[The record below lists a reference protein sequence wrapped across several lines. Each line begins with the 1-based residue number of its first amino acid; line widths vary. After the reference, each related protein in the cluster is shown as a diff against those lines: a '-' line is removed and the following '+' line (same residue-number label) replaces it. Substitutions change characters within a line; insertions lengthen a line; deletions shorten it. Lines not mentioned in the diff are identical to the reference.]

1 MDSIVVGPIF
11 ADLAVVRGGADLTSA
26 STLSSN
32 KGVAFQRPVKVGPFD
47 VEGELARVWLAAPV
61 NPNGRRN
68 ADIVRPL
75 LNGMDITRRPSD
87 RWIID
92 FGSLNEEGASV
103 YKAPFEFVRQHVK
116 PVRDKNR
123 RERRRQFWWQHG
135 ETVPGVKRAVA
146 GLSRAIFTPRVA
158 KHRLFVWALPAVLPD
173 CRVVIVTRDDITTFG
188 ILHSRFHELWSL
200 ALGGWHGVGNDPQY
214 TPSLGFETFPFPE
227 GLTPNIPA
235 ADYAAD
241 PRAIAIATAAVRFNE
256 LRENWLNPDD
266 LVRREAE
273 VVPGYPDRLLPVDEA
288 VAKELAKR
296 TLTNLYNARPAWLD
310 HARRALDAGVTEA
323 YGWGDDF
330 RAGLLTEDEILA
342 RLFQLNQ
349 ARAAWA

>member
-1 MDSIVVGPIF
+1 M
-11 ADLAVVRGGADLTSA
+11 TSA

-32 KGVAFQRPVKVGPFD
+32 KGVAFQGPVKVGPFD

-200 ALGGWHGVGNDPQY
+200 ALGG
-214 TPSLGFETFPFPE
+214 
-227 GLTPNIPA
+227 
-235 ADYAAD
+235 
-241 PRAIAIATAAVRFNE
+241 
-256 LRENWLNPDD
+256 
-266 LVRREAE
+266 
-273 VVPGYPDRLLPVDEA
+273 
-288 VAKELAKR
+288 
-296 TLTNLYNARPAWLD
+296 
-310 HARRALDAGVTEA
+310 
-323 YGWGDDF
+323 
-330 RAGLLTEDEILA
+330 
-342 RLFQLNQ
+342 
-349 ARAAWA
+349 